1 MRVCVAVLC
10 ATLLL
15 LWTCVPFSEAARLP
29 YSKDDAWYYHYL
41 YHASYCDVRRL
52 RTWTCG
58 PPCTHIPTLQPV
70 EILEHGLAG
79 TAGVVG
85 IDHAHERIVTVF
97 RGTENPQNLLADL
110 SGLQIDYSWTSSCGR
125 WCKVHAG
132 FQASYLSLRDVT
144 RSTVLRLAGE
154 YPTYQVVFTGH
165 SLGGAMAVLAAA
177 DVQERLNALDN
188 ASLVKPVSLY
198 TFGAPRVG
206 NAAFATWVDGMLAN
220 SAFFRITHARDPVVR
235 VPAPAWGYAHTTS
248 EVFYRTRDNRSVVLC
263 NDSPGREDPQC
274 SLSMLSVQMTD
285 HLYYMGETFRCEDGG
300 SAGNTAALPAAP
312 LLCILLAVAGLVYA
326 LG

>member
-15 LWTCVPFSEAARLP
+15 LWTCVPSSEAARLP
-29 YSKDDAWYYHYL
+29 YSKDDAFYYHYL

-132 FQASYLSLRDVT
+132 FQASYLSLRGVT
-144 RSTVLRLAGE
+144 RSTVLRLASE

-177 DVQERLNALDN
+177 DVQEQLNALDN

-220 SAFFRITHARDPVVR
+220 SASYRITQGRDPVVR
-235 VPAPAWGYAHTTS
+235 LPAWFFGFIHTTS
-248 EVFYRTRDNRSVVLC
+248 EVFYPERGSDKMVLC

-274 SLSMLSVQMTD
+274 SLRMFSVVPEDHIYYFGDVVECNNSGLSANLASM
-285 HLYYMGETFRCEDGG
+285 
-300 SAGNTAALPAAP
+300 PAAP
-312 LLCILLAVAGLVYA
+312 LLRILAAAGLLYA
-326 LG
+326 LL